1 MKKEK
6 ISQDYSFC
14 EHFYVVLITSRLPE
28 HELARQLNNHLKLG
42 FRRLLPDLKVFH
54 PKKTEGVPHSLFE
67 WSSSNA
73 IDYFLVTSS
82 EKADSLLSETFLFV
96 EKREHR
102 TTVDRLIE
110 KIASFDFVFTT
121 EEIPFKTP
129 KQTPKQRKLMEHLHN
144 IAIDMETHLDT
155 LKKELKYY
163 LQKKNI

>member
-14 EHFYVVLITSRLPE
+14 EQFYAVLIESQLP
-28 HELARQLNNHLKLG
+28 AYQFAWSLNNALKVG
-42 FRRLLPDLKVFH
+42 FKKLPDLKVFH
-54 PKKTEGVPHSLFE
+54 PKKTEGIPHSLFE
-67 WSSSNA
+67 WRSPNA

-82 EKADSLLSETFLFV
+82 EKSTPLLSETFLLV

-102 TTVDRLIE
+102 ETIDRLIE
-110 KIASFDFVFTT
+110 KIASFDFIFSI
-121 EEIPFKTP
+121 EEIPFKTTP
-129 KQTPKQRKLMEHLHN
+129 TTPKQQQFIKHLHN
-144 IAIDMETHLDT
+144 ITIDMEKHLDT